1 MDISSAITLP
11 IYTRLVICNW
21 WCTYSCI
28 YIYLCVATPCVFL
41 SICQYQRVAKLVIFA
56 CPLGRCYYYRCCFI
70 AICLRQRL
78 LVLLDYFSI
87 TLTKCLIYHSLHC
100 HASIQYHRHCHTS
113 GNWSA
118 VVLTFS
124 FWLANEPR
132 AIVQLLS
139 LVMRIGIR
147 QRLMLNEFLIRWM
160 QELAVLINN
169 LNNSQWQQQ
178 QQQPKPS
185 QQ

>member
-1 MDISSAITLP
+1 M
-11 IYTRLVICNW
+11 
-21 WCTYSCI
+21 
-28 YIYLCVATPCVFL
+28 YIYLLMCGNSVCFL
-41 SICQYQRVAKLVIFA
+41 FNLPISTSGKTCD
-56 CPLGRCYYYRCCFI
+56 
-70 AICLRQRL
+70 ICLPTRSL
-78 LVLLDYFSI
+78 LLLSMLLYCYMSKATSACSTRLDYFSI

-118 VVLTFS
+118 VVLTSS

-132 AIVQLLS
+132 AIIQLLS
-139 LVMRIGIR
+139 LLMRIGIR

-178 QQQPKPS
+178 QPKPS